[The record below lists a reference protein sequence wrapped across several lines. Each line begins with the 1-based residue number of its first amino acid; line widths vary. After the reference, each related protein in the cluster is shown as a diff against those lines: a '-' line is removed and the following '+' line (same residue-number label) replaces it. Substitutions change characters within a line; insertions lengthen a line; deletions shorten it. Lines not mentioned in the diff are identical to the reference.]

1 MQKNNRIKLEHLPEQ
16 YRRQVEEKLA
26 STDALPL
33 GISGTGNEVTEWH
46 LNPGETIKALTKKH
60 RAVRA
65 MNKTEERFMR
75 EVLGTLKL
83 TVDSI
88 HPQALVL
95 DFGDGTSYRPDFV
108 TVDRQGVI
116 TVWEVKGGHVGKCAW
131 SRHGIERFRR
141 ARQHWPHIRFILA
154 TWDKKKWNLDY
165 GDTCKNENDM

>member
-1 MQKNNRIKLEHLPEQ
+1 MPKNNRIKLEHLPEQ
-16 YRRQVEEKLA
+16 YRRQVESRLA
-26 STDALPL
+26 PAPEPAPAHPSDA
-33 GISGTGNEVTEWH
+33 
-46 LNPGETIKALTKKH
+46 TKKPR

-65 MNKTEERFMR
+65 MNKTEERFLR

-95 DFGDGTSYRPDFV
+95 DFGDGTSYRPDFC

-116 TVWEVKGGHVGKCAW
+116 TVWEVKGGHVGRVAW

-154 TWDKKKWNLDY
+154 TWKEKKWHLDY
-165 GDTCKNENDM
+165 GSPCNSENDI